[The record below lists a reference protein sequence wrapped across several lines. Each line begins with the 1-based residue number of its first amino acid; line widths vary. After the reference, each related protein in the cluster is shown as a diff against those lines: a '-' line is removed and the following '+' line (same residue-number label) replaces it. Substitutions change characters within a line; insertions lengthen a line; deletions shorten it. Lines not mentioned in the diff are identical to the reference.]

1 MKNILKNI
9 GIVIGIALL
18 VLIGIGFIGHLL
30 TGVFIGVNLFAVIGE
45 SIIGMLLTGM
55 LVIGMIAFVGTFIYY
70 AINGRK

>member
-9 GIVIGIALL
+9 GMVIGIALL

-30 TGVFIGVNLFAVIGE
+30 TAVFIGVNLFAVIGG
-45 SIIGMLLTGM
+45 SLIGMLSIG
-55 LVIGMIAFVGTFIYY
+55 VIVIVVIALVGTFIYY